1 MSDVKPL
8 PPDLQALLD
17 AERDAPGAPAGSR
30 DRVRNRLA
38 VSIGA
43 SVVGAAGAA
52 HATPP
57 LGTSALPTASKLLL
71 AKIGLG
77 LVAIVGVSAGIY
89 TAARPKHTAAP
100 IPPGVAEGTFS
111 KPSKP
116 AHPERSAEG
125 TESKG
130 QIPEETAQPIQIQP
144 VKHPHRRPI
153 EAKSTAPVAPPAA
166 ENELAAERALLDDAR
181 QSLATGH
188 PDHALT
194 ALERHASKHPAGQLA
209 EERDALR
216 IRALAAAG
224 RADDARRRAGEF
236 KKAHPRSIFL
246 PAVDATLRTLP

>member
-1 MSDVKPL
+1 MSDLKPL

-17 AERDAPGAPAGSR
+17 AERDAPGAPEGSR
-30 DRVRNRLA
+30 ERVRNRLA

-57 LGTSALPTASKLLL
+57 LGTGAVPTASKLLL

-77 LVAIVGVSAGIY
+77 LVAAVAVSAGIY
-89 TAARPKHTAAP
+89 TAL
-100 IPPGVAEGTFS
+100 GS
-111 KPSKP
+111 
-116 AHPERSAEG
+116 AHPERRAAG
-125 TESKG
+125 PESKG
-130 QIPEETAQPIQIQP
+130 VTVPVPVSVPVRDDVRFPVPVHDDVPVPVQIQP
-144 VKHPHRRPI
+144 VRHPHRRPM
-153 EAKSTAPVAPPAA
+153 EAKATAPIAPQAA
-166 ENELAAERALLDDAR
+166 ENDLAAERALLDDAR

-188 PDHALT
+188 PDYALT
-194 ALERHASKHPAGQLA
+194 ALERHAAKHPAGQLA

-216 IRALAAAG
+216 IRALAATN

-236 KKAHPRSIFL
+236 RRAHPRSIFL